1 MLENKRHRSYFSNF
15 NVNRLRETWTR
26 IFRAFFSHS
35 KNLPGG
41 FHRVGERELPGRLDE
56 KVPENIQPFDT
67 KMTEEKPKTRDEIFS
82 ESHFEWVKTERA
94 GDICN
99 FKEFEIENGIEYVSF
114 TDGSRIKMEFVGD
127 IVLMHNNP
135 HEILGSVAVH
145 DMIGELP
152 IVSNDPIENVIEV
165 RSVSQPQPVT
175 VSTDPVISILEK
187 SKKRHEKL
195 SLVVTVKIPSPELY
209 NVIKENFE
217 NTDDVLLENVMDQIH
232 GSMLRDAVKKELQ
245 SLYSKKKK

>member
-1 MLENKRHRSYFSNF
+1 MLENKGHRSYFSNF

-35 KNLPGG
+35 ESFPRGLSG
-41 FHRVGERELPGRLDE
+41 VGERELSRGLDE
-56 KVPENIQPFDT
+56 EVPTNIQSLDIE
-67 KMTEEKPKTRDEIFS
+67 MTEERPKTRDEIFS

-99 FKEFEIENGIEYVSF
+99 FKEFEIEDGVEYVGF

-135 HEILGSVAVH
+135 HEIIGNIGV
-145 DMIGELP
+145 DIIGELP
-152 IVSNDPIENVIEV
+152 TVAANPMENIIEIRTVAQT
-165 RSVSQPQPVT
+165 QPT
-175 VSTDPVISILEK
+175 AVSTDPVISILEK

-195 SLVVTVKIPSPELY
+195 NLIVTVKIPSVELY

-232 GSMLRDAVKKELQ
+232 GSMLKDAVKKELQ
-245 SLYSKKKK
+245 TLYSKKKKN